1 MWGDD
6 KHLQKLKQDEP
17 PLWPDDLPDAADSK
31 RLKKQQ
37 ANSPWDAPKGKKE
50 KTPATWGIPP
60 AAKNKGASKSPTEYA
75 PVDKAALKRQVAD
88 AKWAEREQRAIA
100 KAYERQAKA
109 ARRARD
115 WQATADREIAEANR
129 RGYAVDYPAAEPSG
143 CLPGGEC
150 LSGCATIPVWLI
162 ILLVL
167 ILLVAAWIN

>member
-6 KHLQKLKQDEP
+6 KHIKKLKQGEP
-17 PLWPDDLPDAADSK
+17 PPWPDDLPDAADSK

-37 ANSPWDAPKGKKE
+37 ADSPSQAKGKKE
-50 KTPATWGIPP
+50 KVLPTWGIPSAP
-60 AAKNKGASKSPTEYA
+60 KGKAPTESA

-100 KAYERQAKA
+100 KANERQAKA

-143 CLPGGEC
+143 CLPK
-150 LSGCATIPVWLI
+150 TTHQ
-162 ILLVL
+162 
-167 ILLVAAWIN
+167 